1 MAKLIIFAGGQSRR
15 FQRPG
20 EPRVDKCT
28 YPVGGRPMIEAVAEA
43 ARGLVDGIYVA
54 PGRNVLPGYPAV
66 EDSPGFSGP
75 LAAVVSAAS
84 RFDDV
89 LLFAPCDVPY
99 ITGRVFGELLRAPGT
114 AVLVAPNGLVESH
127 IFKAEAGE
135 LRRMADALSRRG
147 GRLDDVFRLSR
158 TAMYLSAARH
168 GISRR
173 ELHNVNFREELEPPA
188 EWGEVVFDEDLRLEW
203 DPPLARY
210 LATGSADFLWSE
222 LRTYLEAGLY
232 SMAAH
237 VLDDLAEGNR
247 RLAPVAK
254 ALKEL
259 VGIRKS
265 A

>member
-1 MAKLIIFAGGQSRR
+1 MTKLIIFAGGQSRR

-20 EPRVDKCT
+20 EPWVDKCT

-43 ARGLVDGIYVA
+43 ARGLVDEIYVA
-54 PGRNVLPGYPAV
+54 PGRNKVSGYPTV
-66 EDSPGFSGP
+66 EDSPGLSGP
-75 LAAVVSAAS
+75 IAAVVSAAF
-84 RFDDV
+84 RFDDT

-99 ITGRVFGELLRAPGT
+99 ISPRAFGELLKAAGT
-114 AVLVAPNGLVESH
+114 AVYVAPNGLVESH

-135 LRRMADALSRRG
+135 LRRIADMLSRRG

-158 TAMYLSAARH
+158 TATYLSAARH

-173 ELHNVNFREELEPPA
+173 ELHNVNFREDLEPPA
-188 EWGEVVFDEDLRLEW
+188 EWVGDVFAEDLSLEW
-203 DPPLARY
+203 DPPLAGY
-210 LATGSADFLWSE
+210 LATGSAEFLWRE
-222 LRTYLEAGLY
+222 LRAYLEAGLY

-237 VLDDLAEGNR
+237 VLEDLAETNR
-247 RLAPVAK
+247 RLAPAAR